1 MLGWRA
7 AINRAGQNEY
17 RDNAMKAL
25 PIALILTAAVGLGLY
40 LGWLYLRGVRK
51 PVLNGIHIL
60 LGAGALEG
68 LAVLL
73 HGAPN
78 GAVFVARSLGVAAL
92 GLFAYAMFSGLTGPV
107 FGRQSRRAGEAIL
120 VTHVSAG
127 LIGFA
132 VFLWWVARNR

>member
-1 MLGWRA
+1 M
-7 AINRAGQNEY
+7 Q
-17 RDNAMKAL
+17 AL
-25 PIALILTAAVGLGLY
+25 PIALILTASMCLGLY

-78 GAVFVARSLGVAAL
+78 GAVFVAHSLGVGAL
-92 GLFAYAMFSGLTGPV
+92 GLFAYAMFSCLLGPI
-107 FGRQSRRAGEAIL
+107 FGRQSRRTGEAVL

-127 LIGFA
+127 LVGFL

>member
-1 MLGWRA
+1 MLARRQQQGRHS
-7 AINRAGQNEY
+7 QN

-25 PIALILTAAVGLGLY
+25 PIALILTASVGLGLY

-78 GAVFVARSLGVAAL
+78 GAAFGARPLGVGAL
-92 GLFAYAMFSGLTGPV
+92 SLFAYAMFSGLIGPI
-107 FGRQSRRAGEAIL
+107 FGRQSRRSGEAVL

-127 LIGFA
+127 LIGFV